1 MKTDEKERL
10 LCVYVL
16 GGSGPRCHWGSE
28 MRQDLMVAECEA
40 KQSCSIY
47 ESGVS
52 VEGKKRKRGEEK
64 QDAPLKSHSMLFSLQ
79 AGLSSQ

>member
-1 MKTDEKERL
+1 
-10 LCVYVL
+10 
-16 GGSGPRCHWGSE
+16 
-28 MRQDLMVAECEA
+28 MVAECEA

-52 VEGKKRKRGEEK
+52 VKGKKRKRGEVK
-64 QDAPLKSHSMLFSLQ
+64 QDTPLKSHSVLFSFQ